1 MHKNNINKQKKKQ
14 ENAKQKF
21 MKENCKLK
29 SRKAINGPLLYRSK
43 QMENSQFYQIITNVK
58 LKGINN

>member
-1 MHKNNINKQKKKQ
+1 
-14 ENAKQKF
+14 